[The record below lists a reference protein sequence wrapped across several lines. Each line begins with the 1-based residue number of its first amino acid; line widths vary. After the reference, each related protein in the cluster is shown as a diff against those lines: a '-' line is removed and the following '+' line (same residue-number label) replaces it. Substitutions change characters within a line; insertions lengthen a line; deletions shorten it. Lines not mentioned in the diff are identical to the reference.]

1 MMNETEATAK
11 GKEMVERLGAGW
23 EARVWENLGWHAA
36 AHKHNVAVFWHPR
49 GNSYSTLVSS
59 KASSSGTG
67 LTAWSQATNK
77 DYADPRESVRAAVTA
92 VNNYITRLEA
102 AQAEAQQC
110 VDHFE

>member
-1 MMNETEATAK
+1 MMNKTEATAK

-36 AHKHNVAVFWHPR
+36 AHKHNVAVYWHPR
-49 GNSYSTLVSS
+49 GNSYSTLVNSE
-59 KASSSGTG
+59 AGSSGTG
-67 LTAWSQATNK
+67 LAAWGQDPRK

-92 VNNYITRLEA
+92 VNSYMARLEA
-102 AQAEAQQC
+102 AQYAAQQC